1 MNSRKLIVG
10 ALAMAGVL
18 SVGLAQARDHN
29 DVQWSVSIGAPIGV
43 PLYTQ
48 PYPVYAQP
56 YPAYRQPYP
65 AYSQPY
71 PVYAPRHYP
80 QRQYQQP
87 TRWHRDGDGIP
98 NRHDRVYNPSWDRDG
113 DGVPNRYDR
122 DNRRDQARNDRDGDG
137 IPNWQDRNDG
147 YRGHGR

>member
-10 ALAMAGVL
+10 ALALAGVL

-29 DVQWSVSIGAPIGV
+29 DVQWSVSIGVPIGV

-65 AYSQPY
+65 
-71 PVYAPRHYP
+71 VLAPRHYP

-87 TRWHRDGDGIP
+87 TRWDRDGDGIA
-98 NRHDRVYNPSWDRDG
+98 NRYDRVYNPYWDRDG

-122 DNRRDQARNDRDGDG
+122 DNRRHQARNDRDGDG

-147 YRGHGR
+147 YYGRGR